1 MTGPRGPSAL
11 PTVSAMDAFQRAV
24 TRRATIQPL
33 YGIFAIRRSSISLST
48 PLRWPRPSVHRPPR
62 SWGLEPVARAVSE
75 PIPGLLLPREAGGT
89 PDGSHF
95 PSFRAPACRV
105 IALVESSSS
114 RAIGDP
120 GPFEVWIADQS
131 DTRPG
136 FGGQLLIYRGADLMG
151 GRPGGPSRSS
161 GSIWVAPP
169 PTCAVRPRDRRPC
182 ERQDACSFRFS
193 RADDSHYRRGGR

>member
-1 MTGPRGPSAL
+1 MSVGRSRSGGMTMGKADNR
-11 PTVSAMDAFQRAV
+11 
-24 TRRATIQPL
+24 
-33 YGIFAIRRSSISLST
+33 Y
-48 PLRWPRPSVHRPPR
+48 
-62 SWGLEPVARAVSE
+62 ESE
-75 PIPGLLLPREAGGT
+75 PIPGLLVPREAGGT
-89 PDGSHF
+89 HDGSHF

-151 GRPGGPSRSS
+151 GPPGGPSRSS

-193 RADDSHYRRGGR
+193 RADDSHYKRVGGEPLSDPRRGIRAVFARRTGRDTSQEVTRLVDCYHHRRGRF